1 MAMKESLSG
10 ISTELGK
17 ILQQLKDIESVQG
30 RLSSSAGSYAK
41 ALSGVG
47 SGISS
52 TGGSGFSTPPPA
64 PGSQSG
70 GVMGTTPSG
79 GSGAPSG
86 GGSGAGGGIAAGIG
100 AIVTAGYNFLPSTQ
114 DSVAYQSAF
123 FRASFTGAGGYKQDD
138 LAKMRAMFGRRQSD
152 PFGMVTAAN
161 MASMSG
167 MGIGT
172 SQFSTVM
179 RQTATTSMLF
189 GQSNATAAQAQTS
202 LYSGPTAGRLGNI
215 GIFVSSLSTGDPRAF
230 GDIID
235 QIWGRAYGGKNVKVP
250 YESVMADL
258 RGGYLGAWL
267 RRNFSD
273 NPALYDQIYQGLVL
287 KANSNARTLDYSDLT
302 GKNGLNRV
310 TAGTGQAS
318 AMGSG
323 MSLGLNESNDPMY
336 FASRGYGAQ
345 ARAIEGA
352 MSEMVTAWQNVM
364 NPLIS
369 ATEAYANTMEDGT
382 NTLMNAITALKGYVQ
397 TISGNSV
404 LGSLLGGVGGIG
416 SGIAGGFLART
427 VFQAR
432 TGSAAPKATA
442 PGTASASAARSGI
455 RGGGTGGA
463 IAAIA
468 GVLALD
474 RLLPEGPIKDAIF
487 GEAQQP
493 YDPSSPITRED
504 LLRPRSMSYNARG
517 GYGTTTSD
525 SILARLSKG
534 EYVINARA
542 AQQIGKANLDAL
554 NSVGHNLGSGYA
566 SPAKAFAKGGLAG
579 QPTLDG
585 WTAVDYGDKSLKKY
599 AIPGAPG
606 IEGGGLI
613 LREADGIGDY
623 LAALAA
629 AWQAHPAL
637 GGGRANLNK
646 GWSGGHALRS
656 NPQGTGISN
665 HSAGVAMD
673 LRADIFPLSAYNM
686 TKEEKTAVK
695 SLLQRFN
702 KIEWGGDWTNPV
714 DEMHFEIRD
723 PGTWG
728 KGSGIPEGASSATP
742 KKEPITETKP
752 RVLGG
757 LGAGMSLPSAG
768 RPNSFSLGGF
778 TGGARG
784 LSLGLGSAFSW
795 IGGNLFGTTS
805 RGGIAAAS
813 VAAEQTVEGGATTGK
828 ADSMAEPTGNVGSG
842 SGPAWLYKY
851 LVSKGLRGNTL
862 HTAWVIGMRESGGN
876 PKSQSKD
883 RYGGSWTSS
892 GPPHY
897 DVGLYQINNRH
908 LPTVQKRYGGD
919 MRQMLD
925 LEKNYDMTTYMSK
938 NWTNLL
944 AWALESDGQTFN
956 WSMYGGMPSWGGASM
971 ANHRDLWKQYDKY
984 NTQNYSEGAYRTHE
998 GMAKIHEGEMVLPA
1012 NVAER
1017 FREMMREAGGPR
1029 GAHKG
1034 NVNITLK
1041 IEKASDAEAER
1052 FARKVKKLLEEDSWE
1067 SAMRTR

>member
-17 ILQQLKDIESVQG
+17 ILQQLKEIESVQG
-30 RLSSSAGSYAK
+30 RLGASAGSYAK

-47 SGISS
+47 SGVSS

-64 PGSQSG
+64 PGSQAG

-79 GSGAPSG
+79 GTGAPTG
-86 GGSGAGGGIAAGIG
+86 GGSGAGAGIAAGIG
-100 AIVTAGYNFLPSTQ
+100 AIATAGYNFLPSTQ
-114 DSVAYQSAF
+114 DSVFYQSAF

-152 PFGMVTAAN
+152 PFGMITAAN

-323 MSLGLNESNDPMY
+323 MSLGLNENNDPMY

-369 ATEAYANTMEDGT
+369 ATEAYADTMEDGT

-427 VFQAR
+427 LFQAR
-432 TGSAAPKATA
+432 AGGGTPKAAT
-442 PGTASASAARSGI
+442 PGTSSASAARSGI

-487 GEAQQP
+487 GEAQDP

-542 AQQIGKANLDAL
+542 AQQIGKKNLDAL
-554 NSVGHNLGSGYA
+554 NSVGHSLGSGYA
-566 SPAKAFAKGGLAG
+566 SPAKAFAKGGS
-579 QPTLDG
+579 T
-585 WTAVDYGDKSLKKY
+585 T
-599 AIPGAPG
+599 
-606 IEGGGLI
+606 GGGI
-613 LREADGIGDY
+613 SEVV
-623 LAALAA
+623 ALAKKFSHLPYSSSPVVPVDKDGNPTGWGCA
-629 AWQAHPAL
+629 TSVAWLYEKGAGITLPSRSLSYDQWRGLSQTVSEASMQPGDLIFQRNNGPSRANDNPVNHVEMYLGPGQVFNGGVGIQRSSSYPPVKNGVKRVT
-637 GGGRANLNK
+637 GGGNA
-646 GWSGGHALRS
+646 
-656 NPQGTGISN
+656 I
-665 HSAGVAMD
+665 
-673 LRADIFPLSAYNM
+673 
-686 TKEEKTAVK
+686 
-695 SLLQRFN
+695 
-702 KIEWGGDWTNPV
+702 
-714 DEMHFEIRD
+714 
-723 PGTWG
+723 
-728 KGSGIPEGASSATP
+728 GASTPIMDGSPATAERSTTLTP
-742 KKEPITETKP
+742 A
-752 RVLGG
+752 G
-757 LGAGMSLPSAG
+757 LLPVSSSLTAT
-768 RPNSFSLGGF
+768 RPNAFSLGGF
-778 TGGARG
+778 TGGAKG
-784 LSLGLGSAFSW
+784 LSLGISTAFSW
-795 IGGNLFGTTS
+795 IGGSLFGTTQ
-805 RGGIAAAS
+805 RGGITSAGIAQRESTDDTA
-813 VAAEQTVEGGATTGK
+813 TTTGK
-828 ADSMAEPTGNVGSG
+828 SEAMAEPTGGVGSG

-862 HTAWVIGMRESGGN
+862 HKAWVIGMRESGGN
-876 PKSQSKD
+876 PKLQSKD
-883 RYGGSWTSS
+883 KYGGSWTSS
-892 GPPHY
+892 GSPHY

-908 LPTVQKRYGGD
+908 LSTVQKRYGGD

-925 LEKNYDMTTYMSK
+925 LEKNYDMTTYMSN
-938 NWTNLL
+938 NWNNLL

-956 WSMYGGMPSWGGASM
+956 WSMYNPVPSWAGASM
-971 ANHRDLWKQYDKY
+971 ANHRRLWGEYDKY

-1029 GAHKG
+1029 GG
-1034 NVNITLK
+1034 SRGDVNITLK
-1041 IEKASDAEAER
+1041 IEKASEAEAER
-1052 FARKVKKLLEEDSWE
+1052 FARKVKKLLETDSWE

>member
-17 ILQQLKDIESVQG
+17 ILQQLRDIESVQG

-47 SGISS
+47 SGVSS

-64 PGSQSG
+64 PGSQAG
-70 GVMGTTPSG
+70 GVMGTSASG
-79 GSGAPSG
+79 GSSAPTDQKS
-86 GGSGAGGGIAAGIG
+86 GSGMGGAAAAALG
-100 AIVTAGYNFLPSTQ
+100 AVVTAGFNLLPSQQ

-123 FRASFTGAGGYKQDD
+123 FRSSFMGQGGYKQDD
-138 LAKMRAMFGRRQSD
+138 LAKMRAMFGNRQTD

-161 MASMSG
+161 MATMSG

-179 RQTATTSMLF
+179 RQTATTSLLF

-215 GIFVSSLSTGDPRAF
+215 GIFVSSLNTGDPRAF

-235 QIWGRAYGGKNVKVP
+235 QIWGRAYGSPNAKVP

-273 NPALYDQIYQGLVL
+273 NPALYDQIYQAIVM
-287 KANSNARTLDYSDLT
+287 KANANGKSLDYNDLKG
-302 GKNGLNRV
+302 GKGVGSL
-310 TAGTGQAS
+310 ASQAKGQTS
-318 AMGSG
+318 AMGMG
-323 MSLGLNESNDPMY
+323 QSLGLSEENDPMY

-352 MSEMVTAWQNVM
+352 MSELVTAWKNSM
-364 NPLIS
+364 EPLIN
-369 ATEAYANTMEDGT
+369 ATENYANTMEDGN
-382 NTLMNAITALKGYVQ
+382 NTLMNVVTSLKGYLQ
-397 TISGNSV
+397 TIGGSPV
-404 LGSLLGGVGGIG
+404 LGPL
-416 SGIAGGFLART
+416 AGGFL
-427 VFQAR
+427 
-432 TGSAAPKATA
+432 GLL
-442 PGTASASAARSGI
+442 
-455 RGGGTGGA
+455 TGGLGGLLGRA
-463 IAAIA
+463 SG
-468 GVLALD
+468 GV
-474 RLLPEGPIKDAIF
+474 
-487 GEAQQP
+487 
-493 YDPSSPITRED
+493 
-504 LLRPRSMSYNARG
+504 
-517 GYGTTTSD
+517 GTSTSD

-542 AQQIGKANLDAL
+542 AQQIGKENLDAL
-554 NSVGHNLGSGYA
+554 NSVGHGLGSGYA
-566 SPAKAFAKGGLAG
+566 SPAKAFAKGGDA
-579 QPTLDG
+579 TLDG
-585 WTAVDYGDKSLKKY
+585 WVAVDYGDKSLKKY
-599 AIPGAPG
+599 SIPGAPG
-606 IEGGGLI
+606 IEGGGLW
-613 LREADGIGDY
+613 LREADGIGEY

-629 AWQAHPAL
+629 AWQSHPLL

-646 GWSGGHALRS
+646 GWSGGHALRE
-656 NPQGTGISN
+656 NPAGTGVSN
-665 HSAGVAMD
+665 HAAGVAMD

-686 TKEEKTAVK
+686 TKQEKEAVK

-702 KIEWGGDWTNPV
+702 KIEWGGDWTSPV

-723 PGTWG
+723 PDTWG
-728 KGSGIPEGASSATP
+728 SGSGVPDGASSATP
-742 KKEPITETKP
+742 KKAPVVEDKP

-757 LGAGMSLPSAG
+757 LGGAMSLPSSG
-768 RPNSFSLGGF
+768 RPNTFSLGGF
-778 TGGARG
+778 TGGASG

-795 IGGNLFGTTS
+795 VGGNLFGTTQ
-805 RGGIAAAS
+805 RGGITSPGIAQQESTDDTA
-813 VAAEQTVEGGATTGK
+813 TTTGK
-828 ADSMAEPTGNVGSG
+828 SDSMAEPTGGVGSG

-862 HTAWVIGMRESGGN
+862 HKAWVIGMRESSGN
-876 PKSQSKD
+876 PKLQSKD
-883 RYGGSWTSS
+883 KYGGSWTSS

-908 LPTVQKRYGGD
+908 LSTVQKRYGGD

-925 LEKNYDMTTYMSK
+925 LEKNYDMTTYMSN
-938 NWTNLL
+938 NWNNLL

-956 WSMYGGMPSWGGASM
+956 WSMYNPVPSWAGASM
-971 ANHRDLWKQYDKY
+971 ANHRRLWGEYDKY

-1029 GAHKG
+1029 GAGGG

-1052 FARKVKKLLEEDSWE
+1052 FARRVKKLLEEDSWE